1 MNLVL
6 KTETFLK
13 HNLTD
18 NEVVYLL
25 MLSKNVDKES
35 VQKSLESKG
44 FITRDGNIFGDYRIT
59 DSGKKAINDIVLD
72 SNDKVPKSG
81 DKNLLKLAEDMIALF
96 PKGYQQGN
104 KYAWRCSPAVCV
116 ERLRGFFHKF
126 DNDYTH
132 EEILE
137 ATKNYIEHYKDSGQM
152 RTLIYFIWNTKNG
165 SYDSP
170 LAAEIEIL
178 RSGAKA
184 DSSDEDWMHEM
195 V

>member
-25 MLSKNVDKES
+25 MLSKNIDEES

-59 DSGKKAINDIVLD
+59 EAGNKAINNIVLD
-72 SNDKVPKSG
+72 SSDRVPKAT
-81 DKNLLKLAEDMIALF
+81 DKELLKLAGDMIALF

-104 KYAWRCSPAVCV
+104 KYAWRCSPAACV
-116 ERLRGFFHKF
+116 ERLRGFFLKF
-126 DNDYTH
+126 NNDYTH

-137 ATKNYIEHYKDSGQM
+137 ATKNYVEHYKDSGQM
-152 RTLIYFIWNTKNG
+152 RILIYFIWNTKGG

-170 LAAEIEIL
+170 LASEIEIL

-184 DSSDEDWMHEM
+184 DNPDEDWMHEL